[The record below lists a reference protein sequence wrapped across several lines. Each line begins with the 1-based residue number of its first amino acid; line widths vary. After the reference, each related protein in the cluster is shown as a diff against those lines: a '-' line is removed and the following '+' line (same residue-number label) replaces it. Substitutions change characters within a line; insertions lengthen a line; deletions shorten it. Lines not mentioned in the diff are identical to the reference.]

1 MKLRRTFFIM
11 KDHSKSVYYILFTLL
26 AGLCL
31 FAFPQMTTSVVFW
44 GLAGAMMA
52 VGAVQ
57 LLSYFRSDVQGAITG
72 DKMATGLLLIIFGL
86 MIGLAQET
94 IASLLPVIFGFV
106 RFIGGIFKTQG
117 AFDLRRMGDMR
128 WFVAL
133 IGALISVVFG
143 LIILLN
149 PFGTLMTLM
158 RVMGAFMVIE
168 SLQDM
173 LYAWRYEKIRKN
185 FVIH

>member
-1 MKLRRTFFIM
+1 MKTRRTLFIF
-11 KDHSKSVYYILFTLL
+11 KDHAKSVYYILFSLV

-31 FAFPQMTTSVVFW
+31 FIFPQMTTSVVFW
-44 GLAGAMMA
+44 GLAIAMMI
-52 VGAVQ
+52 VGAIQ
-57 LLSYFRSDVQGAITG
+57 LLGYFRSDVQGAISG
-72 DKMATGLLLIIFGL
+72 DKMATGML
-86 MIGLAQET
+86 MIILGLIVGLAQET
-94 IASLLPVIFGFV
+94 IASMLPVVFGFV
-106 RFIGGIFKTQG
+106 LFIGGVFKTQG
-117 AFDLRRMGDMR
+117 AFDLKRMGDER

-133 IGALISVVFG
+133 IGALISLVFG

-158 RVMGAFMVIE
+158 RVMGAFMVAE

-173 LYAWRYEKIRKN
+173 LYAWRYEKIRKD